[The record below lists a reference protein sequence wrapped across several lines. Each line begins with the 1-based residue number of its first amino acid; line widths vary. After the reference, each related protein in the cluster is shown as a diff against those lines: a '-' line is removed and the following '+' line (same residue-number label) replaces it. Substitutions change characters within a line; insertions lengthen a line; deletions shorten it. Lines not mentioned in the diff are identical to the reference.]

1 VIKYSCAR
9 FWSVKTEGRTFLH
22 ESDADKTDEE
32 IVVCLMEITALS
44 LADLL
49 ADEP

>member
-1 VIKYSCAR
+1 MCEVLERKERRQGIPY
-9 FWSVKTEGRTFLH
+9 

-32 IVVCLMEITALS
+32 IAEGLMETKALS

-49 ADEP
+49 ADEPAYE

>member
-1 VIKYSCAR
+1 MCEVLERKDRRQGSLY
-9 FWSVKTEGRTFLH
+9 

-32 IVVCLMEITALS
+32 IAEGLMEITALS

-49 ADEP
+49 ADEPDYE